1 MTDEKLAIKIG
12 RLEGQ
17 SIEVGKQMTQLQ
29 EKVENTHCLIGKM
42 RREILQEV
50 HRMHEVCPV
59 IDEFKKHLCEH
70 EELEK
75 EHRKTIG
82 QITVAVFLSVILGG
96 MAFMWNVLLKLAK
109 VKSV

>member
-75 EHRKTIG
+75 EHRATMGKVIAG
-82 QITVAVFLSVILGG
+82 VFISFFIGG
-96 MAFMWNVLLKLAK
+96 MAFVWNVILKIAK

>member
-1 MTDEKLAIKIG
+1 MAKFSSKPVKTFSIGYEEKDASYNEL
-12 RLEGQ
+12 
-17 SIEVGKQMTQLQ
+17 
-29 EKVENTHCLIGKM
+29 
-42 RREILQEV
+42 
-50 HRMHEVCPV
+50 
-59 IDEFKKHLCEH
+59 KKARFVANDFGCEH